1 MDQNLHSV
9 MLKKVDRTIAN
20 LEKNNMHGHYVTSI
34 EALHE
39 KIKSIV
45 PENSVV
51 SVGGSM
57 TLFETGVI
65 DLLRNEPY
73 VFLDRYAEGLTP
85 EEIKSIFRQ
94 SFSADAYFA
103 STNAITENGELYNV
117 DGTGNRVAAMIF
129 GPDKV
134 IIIAGLNKIV
144 KDLDEAVH
152 RNREVSAPANVK
164 RLSMQTPCQTTGTCS
179 DCKSIGRICVAY
191 TTIGFQRVKDRIHVI
206 FVDGAYG
213 Y

>member
-20 LEKNNMHGHYVTSI
+20 LEKNNMHGYYVSSI
-34 EALHE
+34 DALHE
-39 KIKSIV
+39 KIKSLV
-45 PENSVV
+45 PENSIV

-73 VFLDRYAEGLTP
+73 QFLDRYANGLSP
-85 EEIKSIFRQ
+85 DDIKNLYRQ
-94 SFSADAYFA
+94 SFSADVYFS

-117 DGTGNRVAAMIF
+117 DGSGNRVAAMIY

-134 IIIAGLNKIV
+134 IVIAGLNKIV
-144 KDLDEAVH
+144 KDLDEAIH
-152 RNREVSAPANVK
+152 RNREIAAPANVK
-164 RLSMQTPCQTTGTCS
+164 RLNMKTPCHTTGSCS
-179 DCKSIGRICVAY
+179 DCKSADRICVAY
-191 TTIGFQRVKDRIHVI
+191 TTIGFQRMKDRLHVI
-206 FVDGAYG
+206 FVDGIYG